1 MKNSDNYLSLAGR
14 LLVAFLFLPA
24 GISKIFGFAGTVG
37 YIAAMGL
44 PAPTLA
50 AIAAIVIEV
59 VGGAA
64 LVLGFYTRFA
74 AIALAVFT
82 LIASVVFH
90 AFWAVPAEQAFV
102 TQLLFTKNIAVIGG
116 LLVIAAFGAGQYSLD
131 SRKTD

>member
-1 MKNSDNYLSLAGR
+1 MKNSQSYLSLAGR
-14 LLVAFLFLPA
+14 LLMAFLFLPA

-37 YIAAMGL
+37 YIGAMGL

-50 AIAAIVIEV
+50 AIAAILIEV

-90 AFWAVPAEQAFV
+90 AFWAVPADQAFM

-116 LLVIAAFGAGQYSLD
+116 LLMMAAFGAGQYSLD
-131 SRKTD
+131 ERKTN

>member
-37 YIAAMGL
+37 YIGAMGL

-50 AIAAIVIEV
+50 AIAAILIEV
-59 VGGAA
+59 LGGAA

-74 AIALAVFT
+74 AIALAIFT

-116 LLVIAAFGAGQYSLD
+116 LLVIAAFGAGKYSLD
-131 SRKTD
+131 SRRII

>member
-14 LLVAFLFLPA
+14 LLMAYLFLPA

-116 LLVIAAFGAGQYSLD
+116 LLVIAAFGAGKYSLD
-131 SRKTD
+131 SRKAD

>member
-14 LLVAFLFLPA
+14 LLMAFLFLPA

-37 YIAAMGL
+37 YIGAMGL

-50 AIAAIVIEV
+50 AIAAILIEV

-90 AFWAVPAEQAFV
+90 AYWAVPAEQAFV

-116 LLVIAAFGAGQYSLD
+116 LLVLAAFGAGQYSLD
-131 SRKTD
+131 SRKVN

>member
-1 MKNSDNYLSLAGR
+1 M
-14 LLVAFLFLPA
+14 AFLFLPA

-37 YIAAMGL
+37 YIGAMGL

-50 AIAAIVIEV
+50 AIAAILIEV

-90 AFWAVPAEQAFV
+90 AFWAVPADQAFM
-102 TQLLFTKNIAVIGG
+102 TQLLFFKNIAVIGG
-116 LLVIAAFGAGQYSLD
+116 LLMMAAFGAGQYSLD
-131 SRKTD
+131 ARKVN

>member
-14 LLVAFLFLPA
+14 LLMAFLFLPA

-37 YIAAMGL
+37 YIGAMGL

-50 AIAAIVIEV
+50 AIAAILIEV

-90 AFWAVPAEQAFV
+90 AFWAMPADQAFM
-102 TQLLFTKNIAVIGG
+102 TQLLFFKNIAVIGG
-116 LLVIAAFGAGQYSLD
+116 LLMMAAFGAGQYSLD
-131 SRKTD
+131 ARKVN

>member
-14 LLVAFLFLPA
+14 LLMAFLFLPA

-37 YIAAMGL
+37 YIGAMGL

-50 AIAAIVIEV
+50 AIAAILIEV

-90 AFWAVPAEQAFV
+90 AFWAVPADQAFM
-102 TQLLFTKNIAVIGG
+102 TQLLFFKNIAVIGG
-116 LLVIAAFGAGQYSLD
+116 LLMMAAFGAGQYSLD
-131 SRKTD
+131 ARKVN